1 MSQHESLESLRR
13 STDELR
19 SSATSFAAGLA
30 TESEFVDA
38 LLTLDSHRLQPFGLT
53 LSVSDTIDGWLAVMM
68 KHRGTGKL
76 WVAFE
81 FLPGTN
87 RLRRFGN
94 LSQYAPTQ
102 RPDFRHPA
110 EAHFLPAGGLF

>member
-1 MSQHESLESLRR
+1 MSQHETLESLRR

-19 SSATSFAAGLA
+19 SSATTFAAGLA
-30 TESEFVDA
+30 SETEFVEA
-38 LLTLDSHRLQPFGLT
+38 LLTLDSRRLQPFGLT

-76 WVAFE
+76 WAAFE

-94 LSQYAPTQ
+94 LSQYAPAQ
-102 RPDFRHPA
+102 RPDFKHPA
-110 EAHFLPAGGLF
+110 EAHFLANGGLF